1 MLNINYFNFNLV
13 KQNERKIY
21 QQQKH
26 EKLNN
31 ESQKKKQEKTQ
42 QCSQECATLKCT

>member
-26 EKLNN
+26 EMLNN
-31 ESQKKKQEKTQ
+31 ESQKKKRGKNTTMFTRMCNSEM
-42 QCSQECATLKCT
+42 

>member
-31 ESQKKKQEKTQ
+31 ESQKKKEEKHNNVHKNVQ
-42 QCSQECATLKCT
+42 L

>member
-31 ESQKKKQEKTQ
+31 ESKKKKRKKHNNIHKNVQ
-42 QCSQECATLKCT
+42 L